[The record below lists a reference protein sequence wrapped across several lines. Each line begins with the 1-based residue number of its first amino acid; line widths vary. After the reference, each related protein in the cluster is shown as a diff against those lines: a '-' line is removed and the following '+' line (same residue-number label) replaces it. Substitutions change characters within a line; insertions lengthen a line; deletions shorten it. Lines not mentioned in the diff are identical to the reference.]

1 MMTRIHMQDQ
11 INNRIEEL
19 MKENHV
25 VSWDEWFQNIVTVA
39 IVTVFLL
46 LGLSW

>member
-11 INNRIEEL
+11 ITNRIEEL
-19 MKENHV
+19 MRD
-25 VSWDEWFQNIVTVA
+25 SQRQQWDGIFQNAATIMIVA
-39 IVTVFLL
+39 VFLL